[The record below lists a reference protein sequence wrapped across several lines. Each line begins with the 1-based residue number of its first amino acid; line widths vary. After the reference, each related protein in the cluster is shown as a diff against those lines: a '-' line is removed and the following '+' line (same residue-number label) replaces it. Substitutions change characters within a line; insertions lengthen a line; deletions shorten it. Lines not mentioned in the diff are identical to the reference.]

1 MKAMQQSRAE
11 RYLSPLRYPGGKA
24 SIAPMLGDMFTGQM
38 SEMPIEIWI
47 EPFAGGAAPHST
59 W

>member
-1 MKAMQQSRAE
+1 
-11 RYLSPLRYPGGKA
+11 
-24 SIAPMLGDMFTGQM
+24 MLGDMFTGQM